1 MISFKTLKITII
13 FSLFFLLNTQLL
25 LSDEAINT
33 QPQSDET
40 SLPIISNN
48 ENSLTIDEIIVTAE
62 KRTES
67 LQDVSKAVTA
77 LGADELET
85 KNIVDFVG
93 LSAIAPGVTVAKNE
107 GYKTVISIRGVG
119 DETNQNAIAAPSVAL
134 HMDGIFIASK
144 FSLRTDFIDLER
156 IEVLRGP
163 QGTLFGQNSTGGT
176 VNVISKLPSFDSF
189 EGKADITL
197 GNYNLSKVRG
207 SFNTP
212 LSENIA
218 TRNSFVITDRDGFTD
233 NVINGQDLDDANH
246 ISFRSDWL
254 FDLTSNSSLRL
265 FFQYFDADNNGAAMK
280 GLDDKTPDPRK
291 LAQDSLSDYKLT
303 SEVFGAIY
311 EVDLGAASLKILA
324 SSQEDDIYVVRDNDR
339 HNFGDVHAE
348 GPLAGLPYI
357 AAEFRPETSLVETKT
372 FEINLISNEP
382 LFGSIDW
389 ILGAFYFD
397 HEIEN
402 HIYEVKDVN
411 NVKLVD
417 LMDGK
422 FTPYTHAPIC
432 ATNPFE
438 GICFAA
444 FGAELGFVSDAF
456 PTRESQSIYGQA
468 TININE
474 KTRFVSGFRYTEDSF
489 SSDVT
494 NFFGLQSYLIE
505 DDLEKT
511 TGRIAIEYDVDDDTM
526 TYLSFT
532 KGFKPGGSNL
542 TFGWPVDNEQN
553 FGANPAPQLVF
564 PLFESETIDAYE
576 VGLKTDLLDS
586 RLRANISAFFY
597 KYENLQFQSTDPD
610 VYRGGVANIPESEM
624 SGLEVEFLGILSN
637 EFSFDLRLSFLD
649 TEITSDY
656 EALDNI
662 RAELYF
668 FGEEPIRYSLRENIK
683 GNKLAKSPEFNA
695 NFGLM
700 YEKILSSGKL
710 LTATAEVVHRGDFQQ
725 RVFNNPFVDNVEDY
739 TIYNLSLSYEL
750 SEQIGLNIIALNI
763 SDEDGMNSSMTDV
776 FGVAGTGIEL
786 IPPRQIMGR
795 ISYNF

>member
-1 MISFKTLKITII
+1 MLFKLFKTKLFYFLPLILITQT
-13 FSLFFLLNTQLL
+13 LMA
-25 LSDEAINT
+25 DESVN
-33 QPQSDET
+33 QSSSAEV
-40 SLPIISNN
+40 
-48 ENSLTIDEIIVTAE
+48 NSLTIDEIIVTAE

-67 LQDVSKAVTA
+67 LQDVSKAVSVFD
-77 LGADELET
+77 ADELET
-85 KNIVDFVG
+85 KNITDFVG

-107 GYKTVISIRGVG
+107 GYKTIISIRGVG

-176 VNVISKLPSFDSF
+176 VNVINKMPTFDGF
-189 EGKADITL
+189 YGKADITL
-197 GNYNLSKVRG
+197 GDYSLKKVRG

-212 LSENIA
+212 ISNNIS
-218 TRNSFVITDRDGFTD
+218 TRNSFVVTDREGFTD
-233 NVINGQDLDDANH
+233 NIVNGQDLDDASH

-254 FDLTSNSSLRL
+254 FELGDTSNLRL
-265 FFQYFDADNNGAAMK
+265 FYQYFDADNNGAAMK
-280 GLDDKTPDPRK
+280 GLDDQTPNPRK
-291 LAQDSLSDYKLT
+291 LAQDSMSDYQLS
-303 SEVFGAIY
+303 SEIFGAIY
-311 EVDLGAASLKILA
+311 EVDLGSVSLKILA

-339 HNFGDVHAE
+339 HNFGDIHAE

-357 AAEFRPETSLVETKT
+357 AAEYRPETSLVETKT

-422 FTPYTHAPIC
+422 FTPYTHDPIC
-432 ATNPFE
+432 STNPFA
-438 GICFAA
+438 GVCFAA
-444 FGAELGFVSDAF
+444 FGAELGFVSDAY
-456 PTRESQSIYGQA
+456 PTRESQSVYGQA
-468 TININE
+468 TININDSVRVI
-474 KTRFVSGFRYTEDSF
+474 TGFRYTEDTF

-494 NFFGLQSYLIE
+494 NFFGLNSYLIE

-511 TGRIAIEYDVDDDTM
+511 TGRIAIEYDLDDDTM

-542 TFGWPVDNEQN
+542 TFGYPVDDEQN

-564 PLFESETIDAYE
+564 PIFESETIDAYE
-576 VGLKTDLLDS
+576 IGLKTDLLNS

-610 VYRGGVANIPESEM
+610 IYRGGVANIPESEM
-624 SGLEVEFLGILSN
+624 SGLEIEFLGIISN
-637 EFSFDLRLSFLD
+637 EFSFDLRLSFLE
-649 TEITSDY
+649 TEITSEY

-668 FGEEPIRYSLRENIK
+668 FGEEPIRYTLRESIK

-700 YEKILSSGKL
+700 YEKVLSSGKL
-710 LTATAEVVHRGDFQQ
+710 LKATAEVVHRGDFQQ
-725 RVFNNPFVDNVEDY
+725 RVFNNPFVDAVDEY
-739 TIYNLSLSYEL
+739 TIYNLSLSYEI
-750 SEQIGLNIIALNI
+750 SDKIGLDLIALNI
-763 SDEDGMNSSMTDV
+763 SDEDGVNSSMTDV

-786 IPPRQIMGR
+786 IPPRQFMGR
-795 ISYNF
+795 LSYNF

>member
-1 MISFKTLKITII
+1 MLFKLFKTKLFYFLSLILITQTLIA
-13 FSLFFLLNTQLL
+13 
-25 LSDEAINT
+25 DESVN
-33 QPQSDET
+33 QSSSAEV
-40 SLPIISNN
+40 
-48 ENSLTIDEIIVTAE
+48 NSLTIDEIIVTAE

-67 LQDVSKAVTA
+67 LQDVSKAVSVFD
-77 LGADELET
+77 ADELET
-85 KNIVDFVG
+85 KNITDFVG

-107 GYKTVISIRGVG
+107 GYKTIISIRGVG

-176 VNVISKLPSFDSF
+176 VNVINKMPTFDGF
-189 EGKADITL
+189 YGKADITL
-197 GNYNLSKVRG
+197 GDYGLKKVRG

-212 LSENIA
+212 ISNNIS
-218 TRNSFVITDRDGFTD
+218 TRNSFVVTDREGFTD
-233 NVINGQDLDDANH
+233 NIVNGQDLDDASH

-254 FDLTSNSSLRL
+254 FELGDTSNLRL
-265 FFQYFDADNNGAAMK
+265 FYQYFDADNNGAAMK
-280 GLDDKTPDPRK
+280 GLDDQTPNPRK
-291 LAQDSLSDYKLT
+291 LAQDSMSDYQLS
-303 SEVFGAIY
+303 SEIFGAIY
-311 EVDLGAASLKILA
+311 EVDLGSVSLKILA

-339 HNFGDVHAE
+339 HNFGDIHAE

-357 AAEFRPETSLVETKT
+357 AAEYRPETSLVETKT

-382 LFGSIDW
+382 LFGSVDW

-422 FTPYTHAPIC
+422 FTPYTHDPIC
-432 ATNPFE
+432 STNPFA
-438 GICFAA
+438 GVCFAA
-444 FGAELGFVSDAF
+444 FGAELGFVSDAY
-456 PTRESQSIYGQA
+456 PTRESQSVYGQA
-468 TININE
+468 TININDSVRVI
-474 KTRFVSGFRYTEDSF
+474 TGFRYTEDTF

-494 NFFGLQSYLIE
+494 NFFGLNSYLIE

-511 TGRIAIEYDVDDDTM
+511 TGRIAIEYDLDDDTM

-542 TFGWPVDNEQN
+542 TFGYPVDDEQN

-564 PLFESETIDAYE
+564 PIFESETIDAYE
-576 VGLKTDLLDS
+576 IGLKTDLLNS

-610 VYRGGVANIPESEM
+610 IYRGGVANIPESEM
-624 SGLEVEFLGILSN
+624 SGLEIEFLGIISN
-637 EFSFDLRLSFLD
+637 EFSFDLRLSFLE
-649 TEITSDY
+649 TEITSEY

-668 FGEEPIRYSLRENIK
+668 FGEEPIRYTLRESIK

-700 YEKILSSGKL
+700 YEKVLSSGKL
-710 LTATAEVVHRGDFQQ
+710 LKATAEVVHRGDFQQ
-725 RVFNNPFVDNVEDY
+725 RVFNNPFVDAVDEY
-739 TIYNLSLSYEL
+739 TIYNLSLSYEI
-750 SEQIGLNIIALNI
+750 SDKIGLDLIALNI
-763 SDEDGMNSSMTDV
+763 SDEDGVNSSMTDV

-786 IPPRQIMGR
+786 IPPRQFMGR
-795 ISYNF
+795 LSYNF

>member
-25 LSDEAINT
+25 SADEAINT
-33 QPQSDET
+33 QAQSDET
-40 SLPIISNN
+40 SLSIISNN

-176 VNVISKLPSFDSF
+176 VNVVSKLPSFDGF

-212 LSENIA
+212 LSENVA

-291 LAQDSLSDYKLT
+291 LAQDSLSDYQLT

-432 ATNPFE
+432 ATSPFE

-597 KYENLQFQSTDPD
+597 KYDNLQFQSTDPD

>member
-13 FSLFFLLNTQLL
+13 FSLFFLLNTQLF
-25 LSDEAINT
+25 SADEAINT
-33 QPQSDET
+33 QAQSDET
-40 SLPIISNN
+40 SLSIISNN

-176 VNVISKLPSFDSF
+176 VNVVSKLPSFDGF

-212 LSENIA
+212 LSENVA

-291 LAQDSLSDYKLT
+291 LAQDSLSDYQLT

-382 LFGSIDW
+382 LFGTIDW

-432 ATNPFE
+432 ATSPFE

>member
-1 MISFKTLKITII
+1 MLFKLFKTKLFYFLPLILITQT
-13 FSLFFLLNTQLL
+13 LMA
-25 LSDEAINT
+25 DESVN
-33 QPQSDET
+33 QSSSVEV
-40 SLPIISNN
+40 
-48 ENSLTIDEIIVTAE
+48 NSLTIDEIIVTAE

-67 LQDVSKAVTA
+67 LQDVSKAVSVFD
-77 LGADELET
+77 ADELET
-85 KNIVDFVG
+85 KNITDFVG

-107 GYKTVISIRGVG
+107 GYKTIISIRGVG

-176 VNVISKLPSFDSF
+176 VNVINKMPTFDGF
-189 EGKADITL
+189 YGKADITL
-197 GNYNLSKVRG
+197 GDYGLKKVRG

-212 LSENIA
+212 ISNNIS
-218 TRNSFVITDRDGFTD
+218 TRNSFVVTDREGFTD
-233 NVINGQDLDDANH
+233 NIVNGQDLDDASH

-254 FDLTSNSSLRL
+254 FELGDTSNLRL
-265 FFQYFDADNNGAAMK
+265 FYQYFDADNNGAAMK
-280 GLDDKTPDPRK
+280 GLDDQTPNPRK
-291 LAQDSLSDYKLT
+291 LAQDSMSDYQLS
-303 SEVFGAIY
+303 SEIFGAIY
-311 EVDLGAASLKILA
+311 EFDLGSVSLKILA

-339 HNFGDVHAE
+339 HNFGDIHAE

-357 AAEFRPETSLVETKT
+357 AAEYRPETSLVETKT

-422 FTPYTHAPIC
+422 FTPYTHDPIC
-432 ATNPFE
+432 STNPFA
-438 GICFAA
+438 GVCFAA
-444 FGAELGFVSDAF
+444 FGAELGFVSDAY
-456 PTRESQSIYGQA
+456 PTRESQSVYGQA
-468 TININE
+468 TININDSVRVI
-474 KTRFVSGFRYTEDSF
+474 TGFRYTEDTF

-494 NFFGLQSYLIE
+494 NFFGLNSYLIE

-511 TGRIAIEYDVDDDTM
+511 TGRIAIEYDLDDDTM

-542 TFGWPVDNEQN
+542 TFGYPVDDEQN

-564 PLFESETIDAYE
+564 PIFESETIDAYE
-576 VGLKTDLLDS
+576 IGLKTDLLNS

-610 VYRGGVANIPESEM
+610 IYRGGVANIPESEM
-624 SGLEVEFLGILSN
+624 SGLEIEFLGIISN
-637 EFSFDLRLSFLD
+637 EFSFDLRLSFLE
-649 TEITSDY
+649 TEITSEY

-668 FGEEPIRYSLRENIK
+668 FGEEPIRYTLRESIK

-700 YEKILSSGKL
+700 YEKVLSSGKL
-710 LTATAEVVHRGDFQQ
+710 LKATAEVVHRGDFQQ
-725 RVFNNPFVDNVEDY
+725 RVFNNPFVDAVDEY
-739 TIYNLSLSYEL
+739 TIYNLSLSYEI
-750 SEQIGLNIIALNI
+750 SDKIGLDLIALNI
-763 SDEDGMNSSMTDV
+763 SDEDGVNSSMTDV

-786 IPPRQIMGR
+786 IPPRQFMGR
-795 ISYNF
+795 LSYNF